1 MACAPARCDRDRAM
15 RENATVEDGLTVPS
29 GFDPLSLLADSHGY
43 LVDAMPDEPVG
54 IVDDVV
60 LESDGTPIALVV
72 SCGLF
77 GRRQELIP
85 VGAVHD
91 VRPRERRLRLW
102 RAPAGA
108 APDLRRH

>member
-1 MACAPARCDRDRAM
+1 VDGAM
-15 RENATVEDGLTVPS
+15 RETARVEAGLTVPS

-60 LESDGTPIALVV
+60 LGAGGTPVALVV
-72 SCGLF
+72 SCGRF

-85 VGAVHD
+85 VDAVHD

-102 RAPAGA
+102 RTPAGA
-108 APDLRRH
+108 APDLGRH